1 MKAAVCREYKKPLT
15 IEEVIL
21 CDPNENEIEDTL
33 KASAICHSDIS
44 SMDGIWQDKMPAIY
58 GHEASGIITKLG
70 SKVKHLNLGEKVL
83 VTLIRSCKVCRA
95 CTDSDPTSCNFIW
108 DDEYTPLSNHK
119 GEKFVRGIK
128 VGAFAEKVI
137 VQESQCVNTL

>member
-21 CDPNENEIEDTL
+21 CDPNENEIEVTL

-58 GHEASGIITKLG
+58 GLS
-70 SKVKHLNLGEKVL
+70 
-83 VTLIRSCKVCRA
+83 LIH
-95 CTDSDPTSCNFIW
+95 I
-108 DDEYTPLSNHK
+108 
-119 GEKFVRGIK
+119 
-128 VGAFAEKVI
+128 
-137 VQESQCVNTL
+137 